1 MPAFVTW
8 IHSVTGLLEH
18 GFVLGMA
25 MSKGKV
31 SEKMQRAVRKL
42 QSRIGNPNHQY
53 QNLSSDEASPRSA
66 GGSIRKRS
74 SSLSRDTAGARPADD
89 LNSDDDESPV
99 SPPSDV
105 PEGFLAVYVG
115 RERQRFV
122 ISANYLKHQ
131 MFKVLLEKS
140 AEEYGFEHKG
150 GLPIACDVAY
160 FENLLWTIKSKNPGS
175 FQVNYCS
182 CFSVY
187 SYPR

>member
-1 MPAFVTW
+1 
-8 IHSVTGLLEH
+8 
-18 GFVLGMA
+18 

-31 SEKMQRAVRKL
+31 SEKMQRAVRML
-42 QSRIGNPNHQY
+42 QSRIGNPNQQY
-53 QNLSSDEASPRSA
+53 QNLSSDKASPRSS
-66 GGSIRKRS
+66 GGNIRRR
-74 SSLSRDTAGARPADD
+74 SSLSRDAPARSRND
-89 LNSDDDESPV
+89 LKSDDDNDESPA
-99 SPPSDV
+99 PPSDV

-122 ISANYLKHQ
+122 INANYLKHQ
-131 MFKVLLEKS
+131 LFKVLLEKS
-140 AEEYGFEHKG
+140 AEEYGFEHTG

-160 FENLLWTIKSKNPGS
+160 FENLLWSIKTNSPGS

>member
-1 MPAFVTW
+1 M
-8 IHSVTGLLEH
+8 L
-18 GFVLGMA
+18 
-25 MSKGKV
+25 

-42 QSRIGNPNHQY
+42 HSRISNPNCNY
-53 QNLSSDEASPRSA
+53 QSLNSSSSDEKAPLR
-66 GGSIRKRS
+66 
-74 SSLSRDTAGARPADD
+74 
-89 LNSDDDESPV
+89 

-115 RERQRFV
+115 DERQRFV

-131 MFKVLLEKS
+131 MFKLLLEKS

-160 FENLLWTIKSKNPGS
+160 FEHLLWSIKSQSPSGT

>member
-1 MPAFVTW
+1 
-8 IHSVTGLLEH
+8 
-18 GFVLGMA
+18 

-42 QSRIGNPNHQY
+42 QSRIGNPNQQQQY
-53 QNLSSDEASPRSA
+53 HNLDSSDESSPR
-66 GGSIRKRS
+66 GSGSSLRKRT
-74 SSLSRDTAGARPADD
+74 SSLSGD
-89 LNSDDDESPV
+89 DDDE

-115 RERQRFV
+115 SERQRFV

-131 MFKVLLEKS
+131 MFKEVLEKS
-140 AEEYGFEHKG
+140 AEEYGYEHKG

-160 FENLLWTIKSKNPGS
+160 FEHLLWSIKSKSPGS

>member
-1 MPAFVTW
+1 
-8 IHSVTGLLEH
+8 
-18 GFVLGMA
+18 

-42 QSRIGNPNHQY
+42 QNRIGNPNQQY

-66 GGSIRKRS
+66 GGMLRKRS
-74 SSLSRDTAGARPADD
+74 SSLSRDTTSRPEDD
-89 LNSDDDESPV
+89 LLSDDDESPA

-131 MFKVLLEKS
+131 LFKVLLEKS

-160 FENLLWTIKSKNPGS
+160 FENLLWSIKSKNPGS